1 MRQFFNQTKNLQLRK
16 EGVNPN
22 GLSSYSTARTF
33 DAYLKPMSRK
43 DAGVNGVQ
51 WGKAYLLL
59 CDVSIAIDAGDKVY
73 LNETGEEW
81 SVQATTIQ
89 NRRVGSIKYKE
100 SILILG
106 T

>member
-1 MRQFFNQTKNLQLRK
+1 MRQFFNQTKNLVLRK
-16 EGVNPN
+16 ESLN
-22 GLSSYSTARTF
+22 GNNLSSYSDVMSF
-33 DAYLKPMSRK
+33 SGYLKPMSRK

-59 CDVSIAIDAGDKVY
+59 CDTKINIDTGDKVY
-73 LNETGEEW
+73 LNETGKEW

-89 NRRVGSIKYKE
+89 DRRGGSIKYKE

>member
-1 MRQFFNQTKNLQLRK
+1 MRQFFNQTKNLILRK
-16 EGVNPN
+16 ESLN
-22 GLSSYSTARTF
+22 GNNLSSYGDVRSF
-33 DAYLKPMSRK
+33 SAYLKPMSRK
-43 DAGVNGVQ
+43 DAGVNGMQ

-59 CDVSIAIDAGDKVY
+59 CDISIAIDAGDKVY

-89 NRRVGSIKYKE
+89 NRRVGSTRYKE

-106 T
+106 A